1 MKYKG
6 VLVLLIL
13 AFLVQQCAKQTAPT
27 GGPKDETAP
36 KLVRSNP
43 SHKEVNF
50 NGKEIQLTFD
60 ELVQLNNPKEQ
71 ILITPF
77 IGKKHEVTAKKNKVI
92 IQLNSE
98 LLDTTTYTINF
109 RESVQD
115 LTEKN
120 PAKIKLAFS
129 TGSYID
135 SLTITGTITDIL
147 TDKKLNNYTVA
158 LAVISDTLNI
168 FKHAAPWVTLSD
180 KQGRFALENLKR
192 GHYLLYTFDDKN
204 KNLIV
209 ESKSE
214 KYGFKSDMIN
224 LRGPVDSIALC
235 VFKLDATPLKLVS
248 ARPTF
253 AYYSIRLSKSIV
265 EFELS
270 SQDNKEKLYSTIE
283 PDMATIKVYNTI
295 PNIDSLQIHL
305 KALDSTANKV
315 DTLIYLKFQKKES
328 TKDKFSGKIE
338 VASVYES
345 NATLSAILSFSKPV
359 IHFLSDS
366 LFIQIDS
373 LKRIHFY
380 KEDLS
385 WSEDFTKLTV
395 RKKIEFPKKTDK
407 PIAEQPEDTRA
418 STRRT
423 EKAST
428 NNILILRKGSAI
440 SVESDSTTEI
450 TSSLKIIKVEDNGII
465 STKVQTKENFILQLL
480 DKSGKLIQESENTSP
495 YTFENIQA
503 GSYIL
508 RLLIDLNKNGKWD
521 AGNYLTQKQPEPVIF
536 WRNAKRGKDQIL
548 KANWHVGPLLITY

>member
-1 MKYKG
+1 MKYK
-6 VLVLLIL
+6 VFLVLLIT
-13 AFLVQQCAKQTAPT
+13 AFVVQQCAKQTAPT

-50 NGKEIQLTFD
+50 KSKEIQLTFD
-60 ELVQLNNPKEQ
+60 ELIQLNNPKEQ

-92 IQLNSE
+92 IKLNSE
-98 LLDTTTYTINF
+98 LHDTTTYTINF

-135 SLTITGTITDIL
+135 SLTITGTIKDIL
-147 TDKKLNNYTVA
+147 TDKKLSNYTVA

-168 FKHAAPWVTLSD
+168 FKHAAPWITLSD

-204 KNLIV
+204 KNLVV

-214 KYGFKSDMIN
+214 KYGFKSDKIN
-224 LRGPVDSIALC
+224 LHWRADSIALS
-235 VFKLDATPLKLVS
+235 VFKLDATALKLVS
-248 ARPTF
+248 SRPTF
-253 AYYSIRLSKSIV
+253 AYYTIRLSKSIV
-265 EFELS
+265 EYRLS
-270 SQDNKEKLYSTIE
+270 CQDDKEKLYSTLE

-295 PNIDSLQIHL
+295 PNVDSLQIHL
-305 KALDSTANKV
+305 EALDSTNSKV
-315 DTLIYLKFQKKES
+315 DTLIYVKFQKKES
-328 TKDKFSGKIE
+328 TKDKFSGKID
-338 VASVYES
+338 VANVYES
-345 NATLSAILSFSKPV
+345 NSILSTILSFSKPV
-359 IHFLSDS
+359 ITFLSDS
-366 LFIQIDS
+366 LFVQVDS
-373 LKRIHFY
+373 LKRIHFT

-385 WSEDFTKLTV
+385 WNENFTKLTV
-395 RKKIEFPKKTDK
+395 SKKIELPKKTDNQT
-407 PIAEQPEDTRA
+407 AEQKDDTRKN
-418 STRRT
+418 
-423 EKAST
+423 EKPTKKIKT

-440 SVESDSTTEI
+440 SVENDSIAEI
-450 TSSLKIIKVEDNGII
+450 TSSLKIVKVADYGKISIKVE
-465 STKVQTKENFILQLL
+465 TKENFILQLL
-480 DKSGKLIQESENTSP
+480 DKSGKLIQQSENISP

-503 GSYIL
+503 GIYIL

-521 AGNYLTQKQPEPVIF
+521 GGNYLNLNQPEPVVF
-536 WRNAKRGKDQIL
+536 WHNAKGGKDQIL
-548 KANWHVGPLLITY
+548 KANWFVGPLLIKY